1 MIKLYKCEVQL
12 YTINFSL
19 WLNLKM
25 QGGTIYH
32 QVFTMVKPWE
42 KLSEELSKT
51 FLEPS
56 ANSPRQTFVRWQCT

>member
-1 MIKLYKCEVQL
+1 MIKLLKCEVQL

-25 QGGTIYH
+25 RGETIYH
-32 QVFTMVKPWE
+32 SLFNMVKPWE

-56 ANSPRQTFVRWQCT
+56 ANSPRQTLVRRQCT